1 MRLHVLHSTFR
12 KNAMR
17 HYPATVL
24 LLAAM
29 LAGLSSAVAAAQT
42 TTPEENIVFPDD
54 AGVIDVTKAPYNAK
68 PDGVTDCSDA
78 IQKALDDH
86 GANNRIIYLPN
97 GTYLVT
103 STIEWPP
110 SRRLKDTE
118 HKYKGDWGDAWKM
131 TILQG
136 QSRSKT
142 IIKLKD
148 ACPGFQ
154 ETGIADKEIAKPKG
168 HPVMWTGDGP
178 AQRFRNAVRNLTI
191 NTGKGN
197 PGATGLQFNASN
209 QGTIHELSII
219 SGDGQGAVGL
229 DLGFAGD
236 AGPGAARRFSVSG
249 FDYGIW
255 SASMN
260 SFTIWD
266 LELKG
271 QKKAGIKNS
280 NETLMIHNLKS
291 ENTVPALII
300 GPRWSNFVTIIDSQL
315 LGGAKDQPA
324 IIIDGGDDK
333 HLFARNIKVT
343 GYELTVKGL
352 QNDKRNA
359 KGNIDEYNAGPTV
372 KAFPDCVEKTL
383 NLPVK
388 WAPEV
393 PWGDVKK
400 DWANVM
406 TFGAKGDGKN
416 DDTVAVQ
423 KAIDSGA
430 STVYFP
436 GGNKYMV
443 TDVIVRGKVQRLITC
458 EAYLTA
464 DHIYVRDGS
473 APAVII
479 ERGIPW
485 WDNPHLLIVQQTKRT
500 LIVRDLCG
508 SVTQEETGDLFVED
522 ICGELYMTKP
532 GGRAWCRYLNY
543 EPPKEKLGLTNKG
556 GILWVM
562 GSKIEHPG
570 AKAELTDGS
579 MTELLGAF
587 WYGSFDEK
595 VLNGIT
601 VKDSAVSI
609 VGHRMHSFGNGE
621 WKPWVHVERKGET
634 FDWDKGW
641 GMDFLSIATQADLDA
656 VKKLKP

>member
-1 MRLHVLHSTFR
+1 MRSLLTVFALTLSTFIQVG
-12 KNAMR
+12 N
-17 HYPATVL
+17 PL
-24 LLAAM
+24 SAA
-29 LAGLSSAVAAAQT
+29 V
-42 TTPEENIVFPDD
+42 EEVITFPDD

-154 ETGIADKEIAKPKG
+154 EVGIVDKDIAKPQG
-168 HPVMWTGDGP
+168 HAVMWTGDGP

-209 QGTIHELSII
+209 QGGIDAVSII

-229 DLGFAGD
+229 DLGFTGD
-236 AGPGAARRFSVSG
+236 AGPGCARRFSVSG
-249 FDYGIW
+249 FDYGVW

-266 LELKG
+266 VELKG

-291 ENTVPALII
+291 ENAVPALIV
-300 GPRWSNFVTIIDSQL
+300 GPRWSSFVTLIDSQL

-324 IIIDGGDDK
+324 IVIDGGHDK
-333 HLFARNIKVT
+333 HLFARGVKIS
-343 GYELTVKGL
+343 GYEQAVKTPEEKL
-352 QNDKRNA
+352 NV
-359 KGNIDEYNAGPTV
+359 KGNIDEYSYGGVV

-383 NLPVK
+383 RLPVK

-416 DDTVAVQ
+416 DDTEAVQ

-436 GGNKYMV
+436 GGKEYQMK
-443 TDVIVRGKVQRLITC
+443 DVILRAKVQRFIAC
-458 EAYLTA
+458 EAYVNA
-464 DHIYVRDGS
+464 DHIYVKDGS
-473 APAVII
+473 APAVVI
-479 ERGIPW
+479 ERFIPSW
-485 WDNPHLLIVQQTKRT
+485 NGGRMNIVQQTKRT
-500 LIVRDLCG
+500 LIVRD
-508 SVTQEETGDLFVED
+508 VTLSSQGISQEEVGDLFVEN
-522 ICGELYMTKP
+522 ICGCLFLNKA

-543 EPPKEKLGLTNKG
+543 EPDGTPGLVNKG

-562 GSKIEHPG
+562 GSKIEHG
-570 AKAELTDGS
+570 GSKAEFTDGS

-587 WYGSFDEK
+587 WYASFGEK
-595 VLNGIT
+595 APTGIT
-601 VKDSAVSI
+601 IKDSAVSI
-609 VGHRMHSFGNGE
+609 VGHRMHSFGSGE
-621 WKPWVHVERKGET
+621 WKPWVHAERKGET

-641 GMDFLSIATQADLDA
+641 AMDFLSVATQADLDA

>member
-1 MRLHVLHSTFR
+1 MPIFDKLHALALTL
-12 KNAMR
+12 AL
-17 HYPATVL
+17 TVAL
-24 LLAAM
+24 AVTGGQLLAE
-29 LAGLSSAVAAAQT
+29 
-42 TTPEENIVFPDD
+42 EENIVFPDD

-86 GANNRIIYLPN
+86 KGNNRIIYLPI
-97 GTYLVT
+97 GTYLVS

-110 SRRLKDTE
+110 SRRLADPE
-118 HKYKGDWGDAWKM
+118 RKYKGDWGDAWKL

-148 ACPGFQ
+148 SCPGFQ
-154 ETGIADKEIAKPKG
+154 ETGIADKDIAKPKG
-168 HPVMWTGDGP
+168 NPVIWTGDGP

-209 QGTIHELSII
+209 QGTIHEISVI
-219 SGDGQGAVGL
+219 SGDGQGAVGV

-236 AGPGAARRFSVSG
+236 AGPAAARRFSVSG

-266 LELKG
+266 VELKG
-271 QKKAGIKNS
+271 QKKAGIKHS
-280 NETLMIHNLKS
+280 NEVLMIHNLKS

-300 GPRWSNFVTIIDSQL
+300 GPRWSSFVTLIDSHL

-343 GYELTVKGL
+343 GYELAVKGL

-359 KGNIDEYNAGPTV
+359 KGDIDEYKSGPTF
-372 KAFPDCVEKTL
+372 KAFPDCVDKTL

-416 DDTVAVQ
+416 DDTEAVQ

-436 GGNKYMV
+436 GGKEYQ
-443 TDVIVRGKVQRLITC
+443 TKDLIVRGKVQRIIAC
-458 EAYLTA
+458 EAYVNA
-464 DHIYVRDGS
+464 DHIYVKDGS
-473 APAVII
+473 APAVVI
-479 ERGIPW
+479 ERFLPSWNGGRMM
-485 WDNPHLLIVQQTKRT
+485 IVQQSKRT
-500 LIVRDLCG
+500 LIVRDING
-508 SVTQEETGDLFVED
+508 SVTQEESGDIFIED
-522 ICGELYMTKP
+522 VVGHLYMQKP
-532 GGRAWCRYLNY
+532 GARVWCRYFNY
-543 EPPKEKLGLTNKG
+543 EPPKGTLGLTNKG

-562 GSKIEHPG
+562 GSKVEHAG
-570 AKAELTDGS
+570 SKAELTDGS

-587 WYGSFDEK
+587 WYGSFGEK
-595 VLNGIT
+595 VKNGIT

-609 VGHRMHSFGNGE
+609 VGHRMHSFGKGE
-621 WKPWVHVERKGET
+621 WKPWVYVERKGET
-634 FDWDKGW
+634 YAWDKG
-641 GMDFLSIATQADLDA
+641 GAMNFLSIATQADLDA